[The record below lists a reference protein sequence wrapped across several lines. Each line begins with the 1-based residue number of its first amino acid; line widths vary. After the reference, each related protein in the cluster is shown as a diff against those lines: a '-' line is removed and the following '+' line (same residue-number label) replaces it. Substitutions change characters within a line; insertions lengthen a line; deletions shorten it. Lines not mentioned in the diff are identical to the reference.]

1 MPQRRI
7 LPIDPTPYRI
17 GDHITY
23 INHSGVIQNGW
34 IRDIDDEDIADEYD
48 NMIRNRLY
56 YFTPTQHSRAAP
68 KAMNYIY
75 VERLP
80 NGRIIYQ
87 DRLIKMLT
95 NSHELVEGD
104 PLLTIISPFV
114 SRIVNTGP
122 RGDTGGTNYIENIN
136 SIVQG
141 NTGGTSGG
149 RRKHVSRTRR
159 SRRHRSRRHK

>member
-17 GDHITY
+17 GEHITY
-23 INHSGVIQNGW
+23 INYSGDIQQGW
-34 IRDIDDEDIADEYD
+34 IRDIDDEDITDEYN

-68 KAMNYIY
+68 KAMNYVY

-80 NGRIIYQ
+80 NGRIIHQ

-95 NSHELVEGD
+95 NSNELMEGD
-104 PLLTIISPFV
+104 PLLTIIPPYV
-114 SRIVNTGP
+114 SRIINTGP
-122 RGDTGGTNYIENIN
+122 LGNIGGTNYIENN
-136 SIVQG
+136 NRTQG

-149 RRKHVSRTRR
+149 RRKRSHRNRR
-159 SRRHRSRRHK
+159 SRRHRSMRHK